1 MKYAVFM
8 VLVAFVVFGYVSSN
22 ALVEKEIVSSVE
34 VELPALPPLSK
45 PEIDIN
51 QMHCL
56 ATNIYHEARGE
67 SFAGKVAVGNV
78 TLNRVNH
85 PRYPNTICD
94 VVYQAN
100 LRENWKGNLVPI
112 RHKCQFSWY
121 CDGKSDDIVLKTE
134 SGIIIK
140 PHMIAWEQSLD
151 IASKIIQEELADIT
165 HGSTHY
171 YNRDLADPHW
181 ANHLARVVD
190 IDNHS
195 FHKEL

>member
-1 MKYAVFM
+1 MKYAVFGI
-8 VLVAFVVFGYVSSN
+8 LVAFVVFGYISSN
-22 ALVEKEIVSSVE
+22 ALIENETVYIVKDIDPIPE
-34 VELPALPPLSK
+34 

-85 PRYPNTICD
+85 IKYPDTICD
-94 VVYQAN
+94 VVYQAR
-100 LRENWKGNLVPI
+100 LRENWRGDMVPV

-121 CDGKSDDIVLKTE
+121 CDGMSDDIVLRTDQ
-134 SGIIIK
+134 GIVIK
-140 PHMIAWEQSLD
+140 DHMFAWEQSLE
-151 IASKIIQEELADIT
+151 IAGKIIQGEVLDIT
-165 HGSTHY
+165 DGATHY
-171 YNRDLADPHW
+171 FNSDLADPYW
-181 ANHLARVVD
+181 ANELVRVVE

-195 FHKEL
+195 FHKESKIH

>member
-1 MKYAVFM
+1 MKYTVFGI
-8 VLVAFVVFGYVSSN
+8 LVAFIAFGVVKISGSPLPETIYIV
-22 ALVEKEIVSSVE
+22 KEIE
-34 VELPALPPLSK
+34 PEPE

-85 PRYPNTICD
+85 IKYPDTICD
-94 VVYQAN
+94 VVYQAR
-100 LRENWKGNLVPI
+100 LREDWRGDLVPV

-121 CDGKSDDIVLKTE
+121 CDGMSDDIVLRTDQ
-134 SGIIIK
+134 GIVIK
-140 PHMIAWEQSLD
+140 DHMFAWEQSLD
-151 IASKIIQEELADIT
+151 IAGRIIQGQVLDIT
-165 HGSTHY
+165 DGSTHY
-171 YNRDLADPHW
+171 FNSDLADPSW
-181 ANHLARVVD
+181 ANELALVVE

-195 FHKEL
+195 FHKESKIH